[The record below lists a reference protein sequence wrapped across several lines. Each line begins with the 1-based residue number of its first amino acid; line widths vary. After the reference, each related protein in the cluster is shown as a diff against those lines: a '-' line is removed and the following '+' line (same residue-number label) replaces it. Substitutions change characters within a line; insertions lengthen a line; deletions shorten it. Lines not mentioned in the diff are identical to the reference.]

1 LAMSLATPESVQ
13 RLQAALHAKAKGEPD
28 YRFYMLHDKVYRRD
42 VLAHAYECCRAN
54 HGAPGVDGQTF
65 DDIEAYGVE
74 RWLGE
79 LAEELR
85 KKTYRPSAVRRVW
98 IPKPDGRK
106 RPLGI
111 PTIRDRAAQMAAV
124 LVLAP
129 IFEAD
134 LAAEQYAYR
143 PGRGA
148 LDAVQHVHR
157 LLNTGYTEVV
167 DADLSGYFD
176 SIPHAELLKS
186 VARRVVDGAM
196 LHLVKMWL
204 VMPVEEEDDRGRK
217 QRTTVAKDAGRGT
230 PQGAPISPLLANIYI
245 RRFVAGW
252 RALGHEKRLGACI
265 VNYADDFVICCRG
278 TGAKALAAMRRMMGR
293 LRLTVNEAKTRL
305 VRVPGET
312 FDFLGYTFG
321 RCWSPKTGRRYIGT
335 RPSKKRIA
343 RLREAIREATGR
355 GKTYQEVPEKVA
367 ELNRMLIGWSNYFC
381 LGPVSRAYKAVE
393 SHARHRL
400 RQWLRAKHLGRGSG
414 GPRLTIAHLHEVLGL
429 VRLVDRTRDFPWAKA

>member
-1 LAMSLATPESVQ
+1 
-13 RLQAALHAKAKGEPD
+13 
-28 YRFYMLHDKVYRRD
+28 MLYDKVYRPD
-42 VLAHAYECCRAN
+42 VLAHAYACCRAKR
-54 HGAPGVDGQTF
+54 GAAGVDGQTF
-65 DDIEAYGVE
+65 EAIEAYGVE
-74 RWLGE
+74 RWLGG
-79 LAEELR
+79 LAEDLK

-111 PTIRDRAAQMAAV
+111 PTIRDRAVQMAAV

-148 LDAVQHVHR
+148 LDAVRHVHR
-157 LLNTGYTEVV
+157 LLNTGHTEVV

-176 SIPHAELLKS
+176 SIPHAELMKS

-204 VMPVEEEDDRGRK
+204 VAPVEEEDDRGRRE
-217 QRTTVAKDAGRGT
+217 RTTRAKDTGRGT
-230 PQGAPISPLLANIYI
+230 PQGAPISPLLANLYI

-252 RALGHEKRLGACI
+252 KALGHESRLAAHI

-278 TGAKALAAMRRMMGR
+278 TGAKALAAMQAMMAR
-293 LRLTVNEAKTRL
+293 LKLTVNETKTR
-305 VRVPGET
+305 VCRVPEET

-321 RCWSPKTGRRYIGT
+321 RCWSAKTGRPYIGT

-343 RLREAIREATGR
+343 RLRRAIHEATGR
-355 GKTYQEVPEKVA
+355 RTTHQTVLDKVG

-381 LGPVSRAYKAVE
+381 LGPVSRAYRAAE

-414 GPRLTIAHLHEVLGL
+414 GPRVTIDHLHEVLGL
-429 VRLVDRTRDFPWAKA
+429 VRLADRTRDFPWAKA

>member
-1 LAMSLATPESVQ
+1 
-13 RLQAALHAKAKGEPD
+13 
-28 YRFYMLHDKVYRRD
+28 
-42 VLAHAYECCRAN
+42 
-54 HGAPGVDGQTF
+54 VDGQTF
-65 DDIEAYGVE
+65 EAIEAYGVE
-74 RWLGE
+74 RGLGE
-79 LAEELR
+79 LTEDLR
-85 KKTYRPSAVRRVW
+85 KKTYRPEAVRRVW

-111 PTIRDRAAQMAAV
+111 PTIRDRVAQTAAER
-124 LVLAP
+124 VLAP

-134 LAAEQYAYR
+134 LPSEQYAYR

-157 LLNTGYTEVV
+157 LLVEGYTEGV

-196 LHLVKMWL
+196 LHLIKLWL

-217 QRTTVAKDAGRGT
+217 QRTTRAKDAGRGT

-252 RALGHEKRLGACI
+252 KALGHEARLEARI

-278 TGAKALAAMRRMMGR
+278 TGAQARAAMRRMMAR
-293 LRLTVNEAKTRL
+293 LKLTVNEAKTR
-305 VRVPGET
+305 VCRAPDEP

-321 RCWSPKTGRRYIGT
+321 RNWSPRTGRAYIGT
-335 RPSKKRIA
+335 RPSKQRLA
-343 RLREAIREATGR
+343 RLVAALRSLTGR
-355 GKTYQEVPEKVA
+355 ASSRPTVAEKVA
-367 ELNRMLIGWSNYFC
+367 ELNRLLTGWANYFS
-381 LGPVSRAYKAVE
+381 LGSVSRAYRAMDE
-393 SHARHRL
+393 QARRRL
-400 RQWLRAKHLGRGSG
+400 RQWLRAKYPHQGYGQGRY
-414 GPRLTIAHLHEVLGL
+414 PETYLHEVLGL
-429 VRLVDRTRDFPWAKA
+429 VRLQGRPRGFP

>member
-1 LAMSLATPESVQ
+1 MSLATPESVQ
-13 RLQAALHAKAKGEPD
+13 RLQAALHAKAKGEPG
-28 YRFYMLHDKVYRRD
+28 YRFYVLYDKVYRPD
-42 VLAHAYECCRAN
+42 VLAHAYACCRVN
-54 HGAPGVDGQTF
+54 RGAAGVNGQTF
-65 DDIEAYGVE
+65 EDIEAYGVE

-79 LAEELR
+79 LAEDLK
-85 KKTYRPSAVRRVW
+85 KKTYRPEAVRRVW

-111 PTIRDRAAQMAAV
+111 PTIRDRVAQMAAV

-148 LDAVQHVHR
+148 LDAVRHVHR
-157 LLNTGYTEVV
+157 LLTSGHTEVV

-176 SIPHAELLKS
+176 SIPHAELMKS
-186 VARRVVDGAM
+186 VARRIVDGAM

-204 VMPVEEEDDRGRK
+204 VAPVEEEDDRGRR
-217 QRTTVAKDAGRGT
+217 QRTTRAKDTGRGT
-230 PQGAPISPLLANIYI
+230 PQGAPISPLLANIYL
-245 RRFVAGW
+245 RRFVVGW
-252 RALGHEKRLGACI
+252 KGLGHERRLGARI

-278 TGAKALAAMRRMMGR
+278 TGAKALAAMQAMMAR
-293 LRLTVNEAKTRL
+293 LKLTVNETKTR
-305 VRVPGET
+305 VCHGPDET

-321 RCWSPKTGRRYIGT
+321 RCWSPKTGRPYIGT

-343 RLREAIREATGR
+343 RLRRAVHEATGR
-355 GKTYQEVPEKVA
+355 RTTYQAVPDKVA

-381 LGPVSRAYKAVE
+381 LGPVSRAYRAVE

-414 GPRLTIAHLHEVLGL
+414 GPRLTIAHLHEGLGL

>member
-13 RLQAALHAKAKGEPD
+13 RLQAALHAKAKGDPG
-28 YRFYMLHDKVYRRD
+28 YRFYALYDKVYRPD
-42 VLAHAYECCRAN
+42 VLAHAYACCRAN
-54 HGAPGVDGQTF
+54 RGAAGVDGLSF
-65 DDIEAYGVE
+65 EDIEAYGVE

-79 LAEELR
+79 LAEDLR

-134 LAAEQYAYR
+134 LPPEQYAYR

-157 LLNTGYTEVV
+157 LLVEGHTEVV

-204 VMPVEEEDDRGRK
+204 VMPVEEEDDRGRRE
-217 QRTTVAKDAGRGT
+217 RTTHAKNAGRGT

-252 RALGHEKRLGACI
+252 KTLGHEARLGARI

-278 TGAKALAAMRRMMGR
+278 SGAKALAVMRRMMRR

-305 VRVPGET
+305 VCVPGET

-321 RCWSPKTGRRYIGT
+321 RCWSPRTGRSYIGM
-335 RPSKKRIA
+335 RPSKKAVA
-343 RLREAIREATGR
+343 RLIRAIHEATGR
-355 GKTYQEVPEKVA
+355 RTTWMPETRKA
-367 ELNRMLIGWSNYFC
+367 ADLNRMLIGWSNYFC
-381 LGPVSRAYKAVE
+381 HGPVSRAYRAVDA
-393 SHARHRL
+393 HVKRRL
-400 RQWLRAKHLGRGSG
+400 RQWLCVKHKVRGSG
-414 GPRLTIAHLHEVLGL
+414 GRTYQNEHLYRTLGVVCL
-429 VRLVDRTRDFPWAKA
+429 ADRTRNLPWAKA

>member
-1 LAMSLATPESVQ
+1 MSLATPERVQ
-13 RLQAALHAKAKGEPD
+13 RLQVALHAKAKGEPN
-28 YRFYMLHDKVYRRD
+28 YRFYMLYDKVYRRD
-42 VLAHAYECCRAN
+42 VLVHAYERCHVNGGVA
-54 HGAPGVDGQTF
+54 GVDGQTF
-65 DDIEAYGVE
+65 EAIEAYGRE
-74 RWLGE
+74 RWLAE
-79 LAEELR
+79 LAEDLR

-111 PTIRDRAAQMAAV
+111 PTIRDRVAQMAAV
-124 LVLAP
+124 LVLSP

-134 LAAEQYAYR
+134 LAAAQYAYR

-148 LDAVQHVHR
+148 LDAVRHVHR
-157 LLNTGYTEVV
+157 LLMSGHTEVV

-176 SIPHAELLKS
+176 SIPHAELMKS

-196 LHLVKMWL
+196 LHLIKMWL

-217 QRTTVAKDAGRGT
+217 QRTTPGKNTGRGT
-230 PQGAPISPLLANIYI
+230 PQGAPISPLLANLYI
-245 RRFVAGW
+245 RRFVVGW
-252 RALGHEKRLGACI
+252 KALGHEARLRARI

-278 TGAKALAAMRRMMGR
+278 TGAEALAAMRQMMGR

-305 VRVPGET
+305 RRAPDEP

-321 RCWSPKTGRRYIGT
+321 RCWSPKTGRAYIGT

-343 RLREAIREATGR
+343 RLRQAIREATGR
-355 GKTYQEVPEKVA
+355 GQTYQEVPDKVA
-367 ELNRMLIGWSNYFC
+367 ELNRTLIGWSNYFC
-381 LGPVSRAYKAVE
+381 LGPVSRAYKAAD

-400 RQWLRAKHLGRGSG
+400 RQWLRAKHRGRGAG
-414 GPRLTIAHLHEVLGL
+414 GVRLTIDYLHEVLGL
-429 VRLVDRTRDFPWAKA
+429 VRLVDRTRDFPWANA

>member
-1 LAMSLATPESVQ
+1 MSLATPESVQ

-28 YRFYMLHDKVYRRD
+28 YRFYMLYDKVHRRD
-42 VLAHAYECCRAN
+42 VLAHAYACCRAN
-54 HGAPGVDGQTF
+54 HGAAGVDGRTF
-65 DDIEAYGVE
+65 EDIEAYGVE

-79 LAEELR
+79 LAEDL
-85 KKTYRPSAVRRVW
+85 KKKAYRPSAVRRVW

-111 PTIRDRAAQMAAV
+111 PTVRDRVAQMAAV

-134 LAAEQYAYR
+134 LPPEQYAYR

-157 LLNTGYTEVV
+157 LLVEGHTEVV

-196 LHLVKMWL
+196 LHLVKTWL

-230 PQGAPISPLLANIYI
+230 PQGAPVSPLLANIYI

-252 RALGHEKRLGACI
+252 RALGHEKRLAACI

-278 TGAKALAAMRRMMGR
+278 TGAKALAAMRRMMGS

-305 VRVPGET
+305 VCVPGET

-321 RCWSPKTGRRYIGT
+321 RCWSAKTGRSYIGT
-335 RPSKKRIA
+335 RPSKKAIA
-343 RLREAIREATGR
+343 RLRGAIHA
-355 GKTYQEVPEKVA
+355 KTDRRTTCQPERQKVA
-367 ELNRMLIGWSNYFC
+367 ELNRLLVGWGNYFC
-381 LGPVSRAYKAVE
+381 HGPVSPAYRAMDAHV
-393 SHARHRL
+393 RQRL
-400 RQWLRAKHLGRGSG
+400 RQWLGVKHKVRGPG
-414 GPRLTIAHLHEVLGL
+414 TRTWPDRHLHGVLGL
-429 VRLVDRTRDFPWAKA
+429 VCLARRTADFPWAKA

>member
-1 LAMSLATPESVQ
+1 MSLATPERVQ
-13 RLQAALHAKAKGEPD
+13 KLQAALHAKAKGEPN
-28 YRFYMLHDKVYRRD
+28 YRFYMLYDKVHRPD
-42 VLAHAYECCRAN
+42 VLAHAYQCSRAN
-54 HGAPGVDGQTF
+54 RGAPGVDGETF
-65 DDIEAYGVE
+65 EGIEAGGLD
-74 RWLGE
+74 RWLGALTE
-79 LAEELR
+79 DLR
-85 KKTYRPSAVRRVW
+85 KKTYRPEAVRRVW

-111 PTIRDRAAQMAAV
+111 PTIRDRVAQMAAV

-148 LDAVQHVHR
+148 LEAVQHVHK

-196 LHLVKMWL
+196 LHLIKLWL

-217 QRTTVAKDAGRGT
+217 QRTTRAKDTGRGT
-230 PQGAPISPLLANIYI
+230 PQGAPISPLLANLYI

-252 RALGHEKRLGACI
+252 KALGHEARLEARI

-278 TGAKALAAMRRMMGR
+278 SGARALGVMRQMMAR

-305 VRVPGET
+305 VHVPDEP

-321 RCWSPKTGRRYIGT
+321 RNWSPQTGRAYIGT
-335 RPSKKRIA
+335 RPSKKAIQ
-343 RLREAIREATGR
+343 RLRRAIHAKTDRRTTGQSER
-355 GKTYQEVPEKVA
+355 QKVA
-367 ELNRMLIGWSNYFC
+367 ELNRLLVGWANYFC
-381 LGPVSRAYKAVE
+381 HGPVSPAYRALDAHV
-393 SHARHRL
+393 RQRL
-400 RQWLRAKHLGRGSG
+400 RQWLGVKHKGRGPG
-414 GPRLTIAHLHEVLGL
+414 TRTWPDRHLHEGLGL
-429 VRLVDRTRDFPWAKA
+429 VGLTHRTADFPWAKA